1 MDREWTSAMTD
12 AVVGR
17 IGALMMGGD
26 DAEEFVADGMAV
38 TGLSRDA
45 YAQWFH
51 DQMRSETDVEEFE
64 DHLRRVLAA
73 GIERVERRA

>member
-12 AVVGR
+12 AVVRR
-17 IGALMMGGD
+17 IGEMMVDGD
-26 DAEEFVADGMAV
+26 DPEEFVVDGMTV

-51 DQMRSETDVEEFE
+51 DQMRSDAGVEEFE

-73 GIERVERRA
+73 GVERVS